1 MIQYFV
7 IYSESDKDYDF
18 KDDRTQQE
26 GSGESGAAEQ
36 RYRVGELRG
45 VFFRPKKR

>member
-7 IYSESDKDYDF
+7 IYSGSDKVYDF

-36 RYRVGELRG
+36 RYRIGELR
-45 VFFRPKKR
+45 VFFF